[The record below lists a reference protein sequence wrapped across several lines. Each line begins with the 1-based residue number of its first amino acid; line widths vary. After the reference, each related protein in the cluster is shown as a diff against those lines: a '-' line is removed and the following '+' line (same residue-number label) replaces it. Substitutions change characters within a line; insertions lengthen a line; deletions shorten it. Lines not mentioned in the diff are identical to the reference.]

1 MRSKQAAKNV
11 LSTILLQLIIA
22 LTGIYIPQLMISTY
36 GSDING
42 VVSSITQF
50 ITYLGLVEAGIGSA
64 TMVALY
70 VPLANNDKKAINGV
84 MRASRDF
91 YYRSAAIFAAL
102 VVGLAFLYPFFLTED
117 LDASMVSWMILVLGG
132 SSFIDYVFLGKYR
145 MLLTANQK
153 GYIYTLIQSVATILN
168 SLITIVM
175 IEFKMD
181 ILLVKSV
188 ATLMYLLRCPVVY
201 YFIKKYYPYLNYK
214 EQPNKDA
221 LRQRWSALLHQITGV
236 IVNNTDI
243 VVLTVALKNFAEISV
258 YTVYNLIINSLVSL
272 VESFCNGLSAG
283 FGEVLALNDKELL
296 KKSYSSYEYFYYM
309 IMFIAYT
316 CLGILFIPFIQ
327 IYSKNFTDAVYVRPF
342 TAILFTC
349 MALCRGIRTPALTM
363 VIAAGQ
369 YKETRN
375 AAVLEAVIN
384 IGVSLMLVRKYG
396 INGVLI
402 GTICSYLYRTVDVMI
417 YTSKNIVV
425 NTLKKSIWRLSHN
438 IITMVI
444 LMTVF
449 QKLNVTPAG
458 WLEWFLYACIVGVV
472 CVLFYGIENFLLEP
486 VEMKNTLNQ
495 VKRVVKRG

>member
-11 LSTILLQLIIA
+11 LSTILLQLIIS
-22 LTGIYIPQLMISTY
+22 LTGIYIPQLMIATY
-36 GSDING
+36 GSDVNG
-42 VVSSITQF
+42 VISSITQF
-50 ITYLGLVEAGIGSA
+50 ITYLGLVESGIGNA

-70 VPLANNDKKAINGV
+70 VPLANNDTKAINGV

-102 VVGLAFLYPFFLTED
+102 VAGMAFIYPVFLTKN
-117 LDASMVSWMILVLGG
+117 LDASMVRWMILVLGG

-168 SLITIVM
+168 SLLTIVL

-181 ILLVKSV
+181 ILVVKSV
-188 ATLMYLLRCPVVY
+188 ATFMYLLRCPVVY
-201 YFIKKYYPYLNYK
+201 YFIKKYYPYLNYREK
-214 EQPNKDA
+214 PNKEA

-236 IVNNTDI
+236 IVNNTDV
-243 VVLTVALKNFAEISV
+243 VVLTVVLKNFAEVSV
-258 YTVYNLIINSLVSL
+258 YTVYNLIVNSLVSL

-296 KKSYSSYEYFYYM
+296 KKSYSSYEYLYYM

-316 CLGILFIPFIQ
+316 CLSILFIPFIE
-327 IYSKNFTDAVYVRPF
+327 IYSKNFTDAVYVRPM
-342 TAILFTC
+342 TAIFFTC

-363 VIAAGQ
+363 IIAAGQ

-375 AAVLEAVIN
+375 AAVFEAIIN
-384 IGVSLMLVRKYG
+384 IGVSLLLVKKYG

-402 GTICSYLYRTVDVMI
+402 GTICSYLYRTVDIIV
-417 YTSKNIVV
+417 YTSKKIVKG
-425 NTLKKSIWRLSHN
+425 TLKKSIWRLCYN
-438 IITMVI
+438 VI
-444 LMTVF
+444 AMILISKIF
-449 QKLNVTPAG
+449 QKLNISPANWG
-458 WLEWFLYACIVGVV
+458 EWLLYAGTVGIVCLAVFGM
-472 CVLFYGIENFLLEP
+472 ENFLMEP
-486 VEMKNTLNQ
+486 AEMKNTWNQ
-495 VKRVVKRG
+495 VKRITKRG

>member
-70 VPLANNDKKAINGV
+70 VPLANNDTKAINSV

-102 VVGLAFLYPFFLTED
+102 VAGMAFIYPVFLTEN
-117 LDASMVSWMILVLGG
+117 LDASMVRWMILVLGG

-153 GYIYTLIQSVATILN
+153 GYIYTLVQSVATILN
-168 SLITIVM
+168 SLLTIVL
-175 IEFKMD
+175 IEFRMD
-181 ILLVKSV
+181 ILVVKSV

-214 EQPNKDA
+214 EEPNKEA

-236 IVNNTDI
+236 VVNNTDI
-243 VVLTVALKNFAEISV
+243 VVLTVVLKNFAEVSV
-258 YTVYNLIINSLVSL
+258 YTVYNLIVNSLVSL

-296 KKSYSSYEYFYYM
+296 KKSYSAYEYLYYM
-309 IMFIAYT
+309 VMFIAYT
-316 CLGILFIPFIQ
+316 CLGILFIPFIE
-327 IYSKNFTDAVYVRPF
+327 IYSKNFTDAVYVRPL

-363 VIAAGQ
+363 IIAAGQ

-384 IGVSLMLVRKYG
+384 IGVSLLLVRKYG

-402 GTICSYLYRTVDVMI
+402 GTICSYLYRTADVMI
-417 YTSKNIVV
+417 YTSKNIVTG
-425 NTLKKSIWRLSHN
+425 TLKKSVWRLCYN
-438 IITMVI
+438 LAAMIL

-449 QKLNVTPAG
+449 QKLSITLENWFE
-458 WLEWFLYACIVGVV
+458 WLIFACISGVICMLV
-472 CVLFYGIENFLLEP
+472 FGIENFLLEP
-486 VEMKNTLNQ
+486 VEMKNTLSQ
-495 VKRVVKRG
+495 IKRVVKRG